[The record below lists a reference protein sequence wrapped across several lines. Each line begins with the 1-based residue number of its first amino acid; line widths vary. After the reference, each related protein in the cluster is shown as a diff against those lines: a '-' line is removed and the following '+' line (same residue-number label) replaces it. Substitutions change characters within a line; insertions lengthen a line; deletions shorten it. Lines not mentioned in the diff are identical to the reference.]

1 MTQRNTSASS
11 PKKQQIVT
19 QTSIDLQDS
28 ITSELNYY
36 EDGTNINEPATMS
49 EFKDNEEDIPTIHNE
64 QQARSM
70 DLAEIN
76 LDDAELFGDRDD
88 KISLP
93 VDEPNSLDL
102 LKEDKIAQELIQ
114 DAEELLKEAERMAA
128 AAVANDYY
136 STDPVADYL
145 RQIGRT
151 KLLTQA
157 EERELAEKKD
167 NGDREA
173 KQRLIEANLRLV
185 VSVARR
191 YSQSSGGITLLDL
204 IQEGNLGL
212 IRAVDKYDH
221 NTGFKLSTYATWW
234 IRQAISRAIA
244 DKSRLIRL
252 PVHINETLGRVR
264 RASRDL
270 ASNLGREPTMHELA
284 DELKLPI
291 DKVTQLMT
299 MGNAP
304 VSLDQPMGEEGDSSL
319 GDLVEDSQGVD
330 PDQQAA
336 EISMRAAVQ
345 KALTQLPER
354 ERKIIELR
362 FGLDEG
368 GGGQPRTLEE
378 VGQQLGVTRERIRQI
393 EAKVLR
399 KLRHPRVGKQLR
411 DFLQ

>member
-1 MTQRNTSASS
+1 MAKRIEPLKNTRPGRNEDPDLIEDDLDEEMLEPIGQADSS
-11 PKKQQIVT
+11 
-19 QTSIDLQDS
+19 
-28 ITSELNYY
+28 LNG
-36 EDGTNINEPATMS
+36 D
-49 EFKDNEEDIPTIHNE
+49 EEDEAAAE
-64 QQARSM
+64 QERSALAVEEPDAAALREAAR
-70 DLAEIN
+70 E
-76 LDDAELFGDRDD
+76 
-88 KISLP
+88 
-93 VDEPNSLDL
+93 
-102 LKEDKIAQELIQ
+102 
-114 DAEELLKEAERMAA
+114 AEELEREAERLAA
-128 AAVANDYY
+128 AAVASSDYY

-151 KLLTQA
+151 RLLTQK
-157 EERELAEKKD
+157 EERELAERKD
-167 NGDREA
+167 SGDEEA

-221 NTGFKLSTYATWW
+221 KTGYKLSTYATWW

-264 RASRDL
+264 RTSREL
-270 ASNLGREPTMHELA
+270 ASLHGREPTVQELA
-284 DELKLPI
+284 EALSMPV

-319 GDLVEDSQGVD
+319 GDLVEDVQGVD

-345 KALTQLPER
+345 KALTALPER
-354 ERKIIELR
+354 ERRIIELR

>member
-1 MTQRNTSASS
+1 MA
-11 PKKQQIVT
+11 PKKISGKEKEVSAIQYNGKHDNNIDDSDFEDDELT
-19 QTSIDLQDS
+19 QPVNNPTPDDEALDENSPTETEGIEPTRVAL
-28 ITSELNYY
+28 SETDK
-36 EDGTNINEPATMS
+36 EA
-49 EFKDNEEDIPTIHNE
+49 EE
-64 QQARSM
+64 
-70 DLAEIN
+70 L
-76 LDDAELFGDRDD
+76 
-88 KISLP
+88 
-93 VDEPNSLDL
+93 V
-102 LKEDKIAQELIQ
+102 Q
-114 DAEELLKEAERMAA
+114 DAERLVRDAERLAQAA
-128 AAVANDYY
+128 AISADYY

-151 KLLTQA
+151 KLLTQ
-157 EERELAEKKD
+157 EEEKRLAQLKD
-167 NGDREA
+167 EGDEEA
-173 KQRLIEANLRLV
+173 KQKLIEANLRLV

-212 IRAVDKYDH
+212 IRAVDKYNH

-270 ASNLGREPTMHELA
+270 ASHLGREPTMQELA
-284 DELKLPI
+284 DHLNMPL

-319 GDLVEDSQGVD
+319 GDLVEDVQGVD

>member
-1 MTQRNTSASS
+1 MAPKKNFGKDKELSSMQRNG
-11 PKKQQIVT
+11 KH
-19 QTSIDLQDS
+19 D
-28 ITSELNYY
+28 E
-36 EDGTNINEPATMS
+36 
-49 EFKDNEEDIPTIHNE
+49 NEE
-64 QQARSM
+64 
-70 DLAEIN
+70 
-76 LDDAELFGDRDD
+76 
-88 KISLP
+88 
-93 VDEPNSLDL
+93 LDL
-102 LKEDKIAQELIQ
+102 EEDFLGQADQEVENPAPEEEALEEAAAAEPEGIEPSRVALSETDKE
-114 DAEELLKEAERMAA
+114 AEELVRDAERLAQAA
-128 AAVANDYY
+128 AISADYY

-151 KLLTQA
+151 KLLTQ
-157 EERELAEKKD
+157 EEEKRLAQLKD
-167 NGDREA
+167 EGDEDS
-173 KQRLIEANLRLV
+173 KQKLIEANLRLV

-212 IRAVDKYDH
+212 IRAVDKYNH

-270 ASNLGREPTMHELA
+270 ASQFGREPTMQELA
-284 DELKLPI
+284 DHLNMPL

-319 GDLVEDSQGVD
+319 GDLVEDVQGVD

>member
-1 MTQRNTSASS
+1 MAPKKISGKEKEVSAIQRNG
-11 PKKQQIVT
+11 KHDNN
-19 QTSIDLQDS
+19 IDEFDS
-28 ITSELNYY
+28 DY
-36 EDGTNINEPATMS
+36 
-49 EFKDNEEDIPTIHNE
+49 EEDEMSQSLNNPAPDDEVLEEASPTETEGIE
-64 QQARSM
+64 PTRVALSET
-70 DLAEIN
+70 DKEAE
-76 LDDAELFGDRDD
+76 EL
-88 KISLP
+88 
-93 VDEPNSLDL
+93 V
-102 LKEDKIAQELIQ
+102 Q
-114 DAEELLKEAERMAA
+114 DAERLVRDAERLAQAA
-128 AAVANDYY
+128 AISADYY

-151 KLLTQA
+151 KLLTQ
-157 EERELAEKKD
+157 EEEKRLAQLKD
-167 NGDREA
+167 EGDEEA
-173 KQRLIEANLRLV
+173 KQKLIEANLRLV

-212 IRAVDKYDH
+212 IRAVDKYNH

-270 ASNLGREPTMHELA
+270 ASHLGREPTMQELA
-284 DELKLPI
+284 DHLNMPL

-319 GDLVEDSQGVD
+319 GDLVEDVQGVD

>member
-1 MTQRNTSASS
+1 MFSSKAKKEIKGS
-11 PKKQQIVT
+11 PKANGEQPDAPLDFDDTEMDIESENGVEEL
-19 QTSIDLQDS
+19 QTDS
-28 ITSELNYY
+28 DTVVAMVESPELTEAPEVVPDQPSLDELN
-36 EDGTNINEPATMS
+36 
-49 EFKDNEEDIPTIHNE
+49 
-64 QQARSM
+64 
-70 DLAEIN
+70 
-76 LDDAELFGDRDD
+76 D
-88 KISLP
+88 K
-93 VDEPNSLDL
+93 ET
-102 LKEDKIAQELIQ
+102 EELIR
-114 DAEELLKEAERMAA
+114 DAERMAA
-128 AAVANDYY
+128 AATSDYY

-151 KLLTQA
+151 KLLTQV
-157 EERELAEKKD
+157 EERALAVRKD
-167 NGDREA
+167 EGDGEA

-264 RASRDL
+264 RVSREL
-270 ASNLGREPTMHELA
+270 ASQYGREPTIQEITDRLNEMERKPDKPA
-284 DELKLPI
+284 ETVETRPFANFANPNMAGSKWTVE
-291 DKVTQLMT
+291 KVTQLMT
-299 MGNAP
+299 MGNTP

-336 EISMRAAVQ
+336 EISMRTAVQ
-345 KALTQLPER
+345 KALATLPER

-362 FGLDEG
+362 FGLDEN

-378 VGQQLGVTRERIRQI
+378 VGKQLNVTRERIRQI

>member
-1 MTQRNTSASS
+1 MTQKTSTNLN
-11 PKKQQIVT
+11 KKTRSTPANRKAVPE
-19 QTSIDLQDS
+19 
-28 ITSELNYY
+28 ITTTVA
-36 EDGTNINEPATMS
+36 EDEGIAGL
-49 EFKDNEEDIPTIHNE
+49 DG
-64 QQARSM
+64 M
-70 DLAEIN
+70 DLEIEEGV
-76 LDDAELFGDRDD
+76 DAVEEARIAELEIEEE
-88 KISLP
+88 K
-93 VDEPNSLDL
+93 EPEENPDAPIAGPDMADLREEAKLAEDL
-102 LKEDKIAQELIQ
+102 LRDAKEL
-114 DAEELLKEAERMAA
+114 ERFAA
-128 AAVANDYY
+128 ASDYY

-151 KLLTQA
+151 PLLKQ
-157 EERELAEKKD
+157 EEEKELAKRKD
-167 NGDREA
+167 AGDELA

-264 RASRDL
+264 RVSRELASRF
-270 ASNLGREPTMHELA
+270 GREPTMQELA
-284 DELKLPI
+284 DELNLPI

-345 KALTQLPER
+345 EALTQLPER

-368 GGGQPRTLEE
+368 GAGQPRTLEE

-399 KLRHPRVGKQLR
+399 KLRHPRVGKRLR

>member
-1 MTQRNTSASS
+1 MAKRIE
-11 PKKQQIVT
+11 PLKKMRPGRTEEPDFIED
-19 QTSIDLQDS
+19 DLD
-28 ITSELNYY
+28 EEML
-36 EDGTNINEPATMS
+36 EPAAQAEPS
-49 EFKDNEEDIPTIHNE
+49 LNEEEEDEANAE
-64 QQARSM
+64 QERAALAVEEPDAAALREAAR
-70 DLAEIN
+70 E
-76 LDDAELFGDRDD
+76 
-88 KISLP
+88 
-93 VDEPNSLDL
+93 
-102 LKEDKIAQELIQ
+102 
-114 DAEELLKEAERMAA
+114 AEELEREAERLAA
-128 AAVANDYY
+128 AAVASSDYY

-151 KLLTQA
+151 RLLTQK
-157 EERELAEKKD
+157 EERELAERKD
-167 NGDREA
+167 SGDEEA

-221 NTGFKLSTYATWW
+221 KTGYKLSTYATWW

-264 RASRDL
+264 RTSREL
-270 ASNLGREPTMHELA
+270 ASMHGREPTVQELA
-284 DELKLPI
+284 DALSMPV

-319 GDLVEDSQGVD
+319 GDLVEDVQGVD

-345 KALTQLPER
+345 KALTALPER
-354 ERKIIELR
+354 ERRIIELR

>member
-1 MTQRNTSASS
+1 MAKRTET
-11 PKKQQIVT
+11 PKKMRPGRDEEPEQL
-19 QTSIDLQDS
+19 D
-28 ITSELNYY
+28 
-36 EDGTNINEPATMS
+36 EDT
-49 EFKDNEEDIPTIHNE
+49 
-64 QQARSM
+64 
-70 DLAEIN
+70 
-76 LDDAELFGDRDD
+76 DDALLDPIVNETSPRDVEEEEEAAAEAVAA
-88 KISLP
+88 L
-93 VDEPNSLDL
+93 VVEEP
-102 LKEDKIAQELIQ
+102 
-114 DAEELLKEAERMAA
+114 DAAALREAAREEEELVREAERLAVAA
-128 AAVANDYY
+128 AATSDYY

-151 KLLTQA
+151 RLLTQQ
-157 EERELAEKKD
+157 EERELAERKD
-167 NGDREA
+167 AGDEEA

-212 IRAVDKYDH
+212 IRAVDKYDYK
-221 NTGFKLSTYATWW
+221 TGYKLSTYATWW

-264 RASRDL
+264 RTAREL
-270 ASNLGREPTMHELA
+270 ASMHGREPTVQELA
-284 DELKLPI
+284 EALNMPV

-319 GDLVEDSQGVD
+319 GDLVEDVQGVD

-345 KALTQLPER
+345 KALTALPER

>member
-1 MTQRNTSASS
+1 MAPKKNFGKDKEISSVQRNG
-11 PKKQQIVT
+11 KQ
-19 QTSIDLQDS
+19 D
-28 ITSELNYY
+28 E
-36 EDGTNINEPATMS
+36 
-49 EFKDNEEDIPTIHNE
+49 NEEL
-64 QQARSM
+64 
-70 DLAEIN
+70 DLEEDF
-76 LDDAELFGDRDD
+76 L
-88 KISLP
+88 
-93 VDEPNSLDL
+93 DEPDQEVETPPSEEEDALEEAAAAEPEGIEPTRVALSETD
-102 LKEDKIAQELIQ
+102 KETEELVQ
-114 DAEELLKEAERMAA
+114 DAERLVERLAQAA
-128 AAVANDYY
+128 AISADYY

-151 KLLTQA
+151 KLLTQ
-157 EERELAEKKD
+157 EEEKRLAQLKD
-167 NGDREA
+167 EGDEDS
-173 KQRLIEANLRLV
+173 KQKLIEANLRLV

-212 IRAVDKYDH
+212 IRAVDKYNH

-270 ASNLGREPTMHELA
+270 ASQFGREPTMQELA
-284 DELKLPI
+284 DHLNMPL

-319 GDLVEDSQGVD
+319 GDLVEDVQGVD

>member
-1 MTQRNTSASS
+1 MTKFNKTARPGRKSEPAFNSAESPDNTSDIAE
-11 PKKQQIVT
+11 
-19 QTSIDLQDS
+19 DADS
-28 ITSELNYY
+28 IEDLDEL
-36 EDGTNINEPATMS
+36 
-49 EFKDNEEDIPTIHNE
+49 EEREMEAAEEAEADVTGDTTI
-64 QQARSM
+64 
-70 DLAEIN
+70 I
-76 LDDAELFGDRDD
+76 
-88 KISLP
+88 LP
-93 VDEPNSLDL
+93 SDEPDAAALRETDR
-102 LKEDKIAQELIQ
+102 E
-114 DAEELLKEAERMAA
+114 AEELVREAERLAA
-128 AAVANDYY
+128 AAAASSDYY

-151 KLLTQA
+151 RLLTQK
-157 EERELAEKKD
+157 EEKELAERKD
-167 NGDREA
+167 AGEEDA

-221 NTGFKLSTYATWW
+221 KTGYKLSTYATWW

-264 RASRDL
+264 RTSREF
-270 ASNLGREPTMHELA
+270 ASNNGREPTVQELA
-284 DELKLPI
+284 EALQMPQ
-291 DKVTQLMT
+291 DKVTQLLT

-319 GDLVEDSQGVD
+319 GDLVEDAQGVD

-345 KALTQLPER
+345 KALTALPER
-354 ERKIIELR
+354 ERRIIELR

>member
-1 MTQRNTSASS
+1 MA
-11 PKKQQIVT
+11 PKK
-19 QTSIDLQDS
+19 
-28 ITSELNYY
+28 NF
-36 EDGTNINEPATMS
+36 G
-49 EFKDNEEDIPTIHNE
+49 KDKEISSMQHNGKHDENEEL
-64 QQARSM
+64 
-70 DLAEIN
+70 DLAADF
-76 LDDAELFGDRDD
+76 LDEADQQVEDPAPEEEALEEAATAEPEGIEPSRVALSETD
-88 KISLP
+88 K
-93 VDEPNSLDL
+93 E
-102 LKEDKIAQELIQ
+102 
-114 DAEELLKEAERMAA
+114 AEELVRDAERLAQAA
-128 AAVANDYY
+128 AISADYY

-151 KLLTQA
+151 KLLTQ
-157 EERELAEKKD
+157 EEEKRLAQLKD
-167 NGDREA
+167 EGDDES
-173 KQRLIEANLRLV
+173 KQKLIEANLRLV

-212 IRAVDKYDH
+212 IRAVDKYNH

-270 ASNLGREPTMHELA
+270 ASQFGREPTMQELA
-284 DELKLPI
+284 DYLNMPL

-319 GDLVEDSQGVD
+319 GDLVEDVQGVD

>member
-1 MTQRNTSASS
+1 MIQKNRAENN
-11 PKKQQIVT
+11 KKNRSVRKEEIAPLD
-19 QTSIDLQDS
+19 IDLD
-28 ITSELNYY
+28 
-36 EDGTNINEPATMS
+36 
-49 EFKDNEEDIPTIHNE
+49 EEDLILDPIEPINILGE
-64 QQARSM
+64 EEAADAAEEARSALPTEEP
-70 DLAEIN
+70 DAAALREAER
-76 LDDAELFGDRDD
+76 E
-88 KISLP
+88 
-93 VDEPNSLDL
+93 
-102 LKEDKIAQELIQ
+102 AQEL
-114 DAEELLKEAERMAA
+114 EREAERLAA
-128 AAVANDYY
+128 AAAASADYY

-151 KLLTQA
+151 RLLTQK
-157 EERELAEKKD
+157 EEKDLAERKD
-167 NGDREA
+167 AGEEEA

-221 NTGFKLSTYATWW
+221 KTGYKLSTYATWW

-264 RASRDL
+264 RTSRELASRM
-270 ASNLGREPTMHELA
+270 GREPTVQELA
-284 DELKLPI
+284 DELAMPV

-345 KALTQLPER
+345 KALTALPER
-354 ERKIIELR
+354 ERRIIELR

>member
-1 MTQRNTSASS
+1 MFSSKAKKEIKGS
-11 PKKQQIVT
+11 PKANGEQPDAPLDFDDTEMDIESENGVEEL
-19 QTSIDLQDS
+19 QTDS
-28 ITSELNYY
+28 DTVVAMVESPELTEAPEVVPDQPSLDELN
-36 EDGTNINEPATMS
+36 
-49 EFKDNEEDIPTIHNE
+49 
-64 QQARSM
+64 
-70 DLAEIN
+70 
-76 LDDAELFGDRDD
+76 D
-88 KISLP
+88 K
-93 VDEPNSLDL
+93 ET
-102 LKEDKIAQELIQ
+102 EELIR
-114 DAEELLKEAERMAA
+114 DAERMAA
-128 AAVANDYY
+128 AATSDYY

-151 KLLTQA
+151 KLLTQV
-157 EERELAEKKD
+157 EERALAVRKD
-167 NGDREA
+167 EGDGEA

-264 RASRDL
+264 RVSREL
-270 ASNLGREPTMHELA
+270 ASQYGREPTIQEITDRLNEMERKPDKPA
-284 DELKLPI
+284 ETVETRPFANFANANMQGSKWTVE
-291 DKVTQLMT
+291 KVTQLMT
-299 MGNAP
+299 MGNTP

-336 EISMRAAVQ
+336 EISMRTAVQ
-345 KALTQLPER
+345 KALATLPER

-362 FGLDEG
+362 FGLDEN

-378 VGQQLGVTRERIRQI
+378 VGKQLNVTRERIRQI

>member
-1 MTQRNTSASS
+1 MAYSNSNTNNKKGSSAPILRKVSNGTIES
-11 PKKQQIVT
+11 NGLAEDELELELDDEADNLDPVGAIVVPAD
-19 QTSIDLQDS
+19 DLEV
-28 ITSELNYY
+28 TVEELPPDLPPT
-36 EDGTNINEPATMS
+36 EEPDALALREAEKLENEVAKT
-49 EFKDNEEDIPTIHNE
+49 NEE
-64 QQARSM
+64 
-70 DLAEIN
+70 L
-76 LDDAELFGDRDD
+76 
-88 KISLP
+88 
-93 VDEPNSLDL
+93 
-102 LKEDKIAQELIQ
+102 
-114 DAEELLKEAERMAA
+114 ERLAA
-128 AAVANDYY
+128 AASADYY

-157 EERELAEKKD
+157 EERELATRKD
-167 NGDREA
+167 SGDNEA
-173 KQRLIEANLRLV
+173 KRRLIEANLRLV

-191 YSQSSGGITLLDL
+191 YSQSSNGITLLDL

-221 NTGFKLSTYATWW
+221 KTGFKLSTYATWW

-264 RASRDL
+264 RTSREL
-270 ASNLGREPTMHELA
+270 ASEHGREPTMQELA
-284 DELKLPI
+284 DKLQMPI

-345 KALTQLPER
+345 KALTALPER

>member
-1 MTQRNTSASS
+1 MNGKSS
-11 PKKQQIVT
+11 IKSSKNGTGGIQNSPEEAIEIELAAPETANDEEETPEIPEIV
-19 QTSIDLQDS
+19 Q
-28 ITSELNYY
+28 
-36 EDGTNINEPATMS
+36 
-49 EFKDNEEDIPTIHNE
+49 E
-64 QQARSM
+64 Q
-70 DLAEIN
+70 
-76 LDDAELFGDRDD
+76 
-88 KISLP
+88 P
-93 VDEPNSLDL
+93 PP
-102 LKEDKIAQELIQ
+102 
-114 DAEELLKEAERMAA
+114 EELSDKEAEEYIREAERLA
-128 AAVANDYY
+128 QAAVASSDYY

-151 KLLTQA
+151 KLLTQ
-157 EERELAEKKD
+157 EQERDLAKRKD
-167 NGDREA
+167 AGDQEA

-221 NTGFKLSTYATWW
+221 NTGYKLSTYATWW

-264 RASRDL
+264 RVSREL
-270 ASNLGREPTMHELA
+270 ASTLGREPTMQELA
-284 DELKLPI
+284 QKLELPVE
-291 DKVTQLMT
+291 KVTQLMT

-336 EISMRAAVQ
+336 EISMRTAVQ
-345 KALTQLPER
+345 KALATLPER
-354 ERKIIELR
+354 ERRIIELR
-362 FGLDEG
+362 FGLDEN

-378 VGQQLGVTRERIRQI
+378 VGKQLNVTRERIRQI

>member
-1 MTQRNTSASS
+1 MAPKKISGKEKEVSAIQRNG
-11 PKKQQIVT
+11 KHDN
-19 QTSIDLQDS
+19 ID
-28 ITSELNYY
+28 ELDLDLEDY
-36 EDGTNINEPATMS
+36 EEPGQPL
-49 EFKDNEEDIPTIHNE
+49 NIPTPDDE
-64 QQARSM
+64 VLEEASP
-70 DLAEIN
+70 AETEGIEPTRVA
-76 LDDAELFGDRDD
+76 LSETDKEAE
-88 KISLP
+88 
-93 VDEPNSLDL
+93 
-102 LKEDKIAQELIQ
+102 ELVQ
-114 DAEELLKEAERMAA
+114 DAERLVRDAERLAQAA
-128 AAVANDYY
+128 AISADYY

-151 KLLTQA
+151 KLLTQ
-157 EERELAEKKD
+157 EEEKRLAQLKD
-167 NGDREA
+167 EGDEEA
-173 KQRLIEANLRLV
+173 KQKLIEANLRLV

-212 IRAVDKYDH
+212 IRAVDKYNH

-270 ASNLGREPTMHELA
+270 ASHLGREPTMQELA
-284 DELKLPI
+284 DHLNMPL

-319 GDLVEDSQGVD
+319 GDLVEDVQGVD

>member
-1 MTQRNTSASS
+1 MAPKKNFGKDKEISSMQRNG
-11 PKKQQIVT
+11 KH
-19 QTSIDLQDS
+19 D
-28 ITSELNYY
+28 E
-36 EDGTNINEPATMS
+36 
-49 EFKDNEEDIPTIHNE
+49 NEE
-64 QQARSM
+64 
-70 DLAEIN
+70 
-76 LDDAELFGDRDD
+76 
-88 KISLP
+88 
-93 VDEPNSLDL
+93 LDL
-102 LKEDKIAQELIQ
+102 EADFLDEADQEVENPAPEEEALEEEALEEAATAEPEGIEPSRVALSETDKE
-114 DAEELLKEAERMAA
+114 AEELVRDAERLAQAA
-128 AAVANDYY
+128 AISADYY

-151 KLLTQA
+151 KLLTQ
-157 EERELAEKKD
+157 EEEKRLAQLKD
-167 NGDREA
+167 EGDEES
-173 KQRLIEANLRLV
+173 KQKLIEANLRLV

-212 IRAVDKYDH
+212 IRAVDKYNH

-270 ASNLGREPTMHELA
+270 ASQFGREPTMQELA
-284 DELKLPI
+284 DYLNMPL

-319 GDLVEDSQGVD
+319 GDLVEDVQGVD

>member
-1 MTQRNTSASS
+1 MAKR
-11 PKKQQIVT
+11 I
-19 QTSIDLQDS
+19 
-28 ITSELNYY
+28 
-36 EDGTNINEPATMS
+36 EPLKNMRPGR
-49 EFKDNEEDIPTIHNE
+49 NEEPDLIEDEEDEEMLEPIGQADSSLNGDEEDEAAAE
-64 QQARSM
+64 QERSALAVEEPDAAALREAAR
-70 DLAEIN
+70 E
-76 LDDAELFGDRDD
+76 
-88 KISLP
+88 
-93 VDEPNSLDL
+93 
-102 LKEDKIAQELIQ
+102 
-114 DAEELLKEAERMAA
+114 AEELEREAERLAA
-128 AAVANDYY
+128 AAVASSDYY

-151 KLLTQA
+151 RLLTQK
-157 EERELAEKKD
+157 EERELAERKD
-167 NGDREA
+167 SGDEEA
-173 KQRLIEANLRLV
+173 KQRLIEANLRLG

-221 NTGFKLSTYATWW
+221 KTGYKLSTYATWW

-264 RASRDL
+264 RTSREL
-270 ASNLGREPTMHELA
+270 ASMHGREPTVQELA
-284 DELKLPI
+284 DALSMPV

-319 GDLVEDSQGVD
+319 GDLVEDVQGVD

-345 KALTQLPER
+345 KALTALPER
-354 ERKIIELR
+354 ERRIIELR

>member
-1 MTQRNTSASS
+1 MAPKKVYGKEKEVPAIQRNG
-11 PKKQQIVT
+11 KHEN
-19 QTSIDLQDS
+19 ID
-28 ITSELNYY
+28 E
-36 EDGTNINEPATMS
+36 
-49 EFKDNEEDIPTIHNE
+49 
-64 QQARSM
+64 
-70 DLAEIN
+70 
-76 LDDAELFGDRDD
+76 
-88 KISLP
+88 
-93 VDEPNSLDL
+93 LDL
-102 LKEDKIAQELIQ
+102 DEEIDESDQVPEVTVPVQDDEVLEEAAATETEGMEPTRVALSETDKE
-114 DAEELLKEAERMAA
+114 AEELVLDAERLVRDAERLAQAA
-128 AAVANDYY
+128 AISADYY

-151 KLLTQA
+151 KLLTQ
-157 EERELAEKKD
+157 EEEKRLAQLKD
-167 NGDREA
+167 EGDEEA
-173 KQRLIEANLRLV
+173 KQKLIEANLRLV

-212 IRAVDKYDH
+212 IRAVDKYNH

-270 ASNLGREPTMHELA
+270 ASQLGREPTMQELA
-284 DELKLPI
+284 DHLNMQL

-319 GDLVEDSQGVD
+319 GDLVEDVQGVD

>member
-1 MTQRNTSASS
+1 MAPKKISGKEKEVSAIQRNG
-11 PKKQQIVT
+11 KHDN
-19 QTSIDLQDS
+19 ID
-28 ITSELNYY
+28 ELDLDLEDY
-36 EDGTNINEPATMS
+36 EEPGQPL
-49 EFKDNEEDIPTIHNE
+49 NIPTPDDE
-64 QQARSM
+64 VLEEASP
-70 DLAEIN
+70 AETEGIEPTRVA
-76 LDDAELFGDRDD
+76 LSETDKEAE
-88 KISLP
+88 
-93 VDEPNSLDL
+93 
-102 LKEDKIAQELIQ
+102 ELVQ
-114 DAEELLKEAERMAA
+114 DAERLVRDAERLAQAA
-128 AAVANDYY
+128 AISADYY

-151 KLLTQA
+151 KLLTQ
-157 EERELAEKKD
+157 EEEKRLAQLKD
-167 NGDREA
+167 EGDEEA
-173 KQRLIEANLRLV
+173 KQKLIEANLRLV

-212 IRAVDKYDH
+212 IRAVDKYNH

-270 ASNLGREPTMHELA
+270 ASHLGREPTMQELA
-284 DELKLPI
+284 DHLNMPL

-319 GDLVEDSQGVD
+319 GDLVEDVQGVD

-368 GGGQPRTLEE
+368 GGGQPRTLAE
-378 VGQQLGVTRERIRQI
+378 VGQQLGVT
-393 EAKVLR
+393 
-399 KLRHPRVGKQLR
+399 P
-411 DFLQ
+411 D

>member
-1 MTQRNTSASS
+1 MVTKKSFNSNKPEKDETESPVASEEEADNLFLVEDFEDA
-11 PKKQQIVT
+11 KVEAEVVELEIG
-19 QTSIDLQDS
+19 IEDDS
-28 ITSELNYY
+28 IADDVAVGS
-36 EDGTNINEPATMS
+36 GPEPS
-49 EFKDNEEDIPTIHNE
+49 KD
-64 QQARSM
+64 
-70 DLAEIN
+70 DLREAERI
-76 LDDAELFGDRDD
+76 E
-88 KISLP
+88 
-93 VDEPNSLDL
+93 
-102 LKEDKIAQELIQ
+102 KEIA
-114 DAEELLKEAERMAA
+114 KEAEETERLLAA
-128 AAVANDYY
+128 AAADYY

-151 KLLTQA
+151 PLLKQDQ
-157 EERELAEKKD
+157 EKNLARLKD
-167 NGDREA
+167 EGSDSDKQEA
-173 KQRLIEANLRLV
+173 KQKLIEANLRLV

-212 IRAVDKYDH
+212 IRAVDKYDYK
-221 NTGFKLSTYATWW
+221 TGFKLSTYATWW

-264 RASRDL
+264 RRSREL
-270 ASNLGREPTMHELA
+270 ASLHGREPTVQELA
-284 DELKLPI
+284 DDLKMPME
-291 DKVTQLMT
+291 KVTQLMT

-319 GDLVEDSQGVD
+319 GDLVEDDHGVD

-336 EISMRAAVQ
+336 EISMQTAVQ
-345 KALTQLPER
+345 NALKQLPER

-362 FGLDEG
+362 FGLDKE

>member
-1 MTQRNTSASS
+1 MTQKPSTNLNKKTRPTPAGRNPVHVVPAPEEIFEGVEEADEEGNIIQSTEVLIVEDEETELEES
-11 PKKQQIVT
+11 PDAPTVGPDEAALREAAKLESDVLRDAK
-19 QTSIDLQDS
+19 
-28 ITSELNYY
+28 EL
-36 EDGTNINEPATMS
+36 
-49 EFKDNEEDIPTIHNE
+49 
-64 QQARSM
+64 
-70 DLAEIN
+70 
-76 LDDAELFGDRDD
+76 
-88 KISLP
+88 
-93 VDEPNSLDL
+93 
-102 LKEDKIAQELIQ
+102 
-114 DAEELLKEAERMAA
+114 ERFAA
-128 AAVANDYY
+128 AADYY

-151 KLLTQA
+151 PLLKQ
-157 EERELAEKKD
+157 EEEQELAKRKD
-167 NGDREA
+167 AGDDLA

-212 IRAVDKYDH
+212 IRAVDKYDYK
-221 NTGFKLSTYATWW
+221 TGFKLSTYATWW

-264 RASRDL
+264 RTSREL
-270 ASNLGREPTMHELA
+270 ASEHGREPTMQELA
-284 DELKLPI
+284 DKLELPI

-345 KALTQLPER
+345 EALTQLPER

-368 GGGQPRTLEE
+368 GAGQPRTLEE

-399 KLRHPRVGKQLR
+399 KLRHPRVGKRLR

>member
-1 MTQRNTSASS
+1 MA
-11 PKKQQIVT
+11 PKKNSGKDKEVSSVPRIGNRDENEVL
-19 QTSIDLQDS
+19 DL
-28 ITSELNYY
+28 
-36 EDGTNINEPATMS
+36 EDGFLDKPGSAVENPAPEEEAMEETGAAETESIEPTRVALS
-49 EFKDNEEDIPTIHNE
+49 ETDKETEE
-64 QQARSM
+64 
-70 DLAEIN
+70 LV
-76 LDDAELFGDRDD
+76 LDAERLVR
-88 KISLP
+88 
-93 VDEPNSLDL
+93 
-102 LKEDKIAQELIQ
+102 
-114 DAEELLKEAERMAA
+114 DAERLAQAA
-128 AAVANDYY
+128 AISADYY

-151 KLLTQA
+151 KLLTQ
-157 EERELAEKKD
+157 EEEKRLAQLKD
-167 NGDREA
+167 EGDEES
-173 KQRLIEANLRLV
+173 KQKLIEANLRLV

-212 IRAVDKYDH
+212 IRAVDKYNH

-270 ASNLGREPTMHELA
+270 ASQFGREPTMQELA
-284 DELKLPI
+284 DHLNMPL

-319 GDLVEDSQGVD
+319 GDLVEDVQGVD

>member
-1 MTQRNTSASS
+1 MTQKSSANFNKRNRPAAPASRKTTLAAK
-11 PKKQQIVT
+11 PVHD
-19 QTSIDLQDS
+19 DLDDEVENEDD
-28 ITSELNYY
+28 TLEEPTVEL
-36 EDGTNINEPATMS
+36 T
-49 EFKDNEEDIPTIHNE
+49 
-64 QQARSM
+64 R
-70 DLAEIN
+70 EIE
-76 LDDAELFGDRDD
+76 DDAEPEE
-88 KISLP
+88 ISDP
-93 VDEPNSLDL
+93 VVAGPDEAALREAAKLESDILREA
-102 LKEDKIAQELIQ
+102 KEL
-114 DAEELLKEAERMAA
+114 ERFAA
-128 AAVANDYY
+128 ASDYY

-151 KLLTQA
+151 PLLNQ
-157 EERELAEKKD
+157 EEEKELARRKD
-167 NGDREA
+167 AGDELA

-212 IRAVDKYDH
+212 IRAVDKYDY
-221 NTGFKLSTYATWW
+221 TKGYKLSTYATWW

-264 RASRDL
+264 RTSREL
-270 ASNLGREPTMHELA
+270 ASEYGREPTMQELA
-284 DELKLPI
+284 DRMELSI
-291 DKVTQLMT
+291 EKVTQLMT

-345 KALTQLPER
+345 EALTQLPER

-368 GGGQPRTLEE
+368 GAGQPRTLEE

-399 KLRHPRVGKQLR
+399 KLRHPRVGKRLR

>member
-1 MTQRNTSASS
+1 MAPKKNFGKDKEISSMQRNG
-11 PKKQQIVT
+11 KH
-19 QTSIDLQDS
+19 D
-28 ITSELNYY
+28 E
-36 EDGTNINEPATMS
+36 
-49 EFKDNEEDIPTIHNE
+49 NEE
-64 QQARSM
+64 
-70 DLAEIN
+70 
-76 LDDAELFGDRDD
+76 
-88 KISLP
+88 
-93 VDEPNSLDL
+93 LDL
-102 LKEDKIAQELIQ
+102 EADFLDEADQEVENPAPEQEALEEEALEEAAAAEPEGIEPSRVALSETDKE
-114 DAEELLKEAERMAA
+114 AEELVRDAERLAQAA
-128 AAVANDYY
+128 AISADYY

-151 KLLTQA
+151 KLLTQ
-157 EERELAEKKD
+157 EEEKRLAQLKD
-167 NGDREA
+167 EGDEES
-173 KQRLIEANLRLV
+173 KQKLIEANLRLV

-212 IRAVDKYDH
+212 IRAVDKYNH

-270 ASNLGREPTMHELA
+270 ASQFGREPTMQELA
-284 DELKLPI
+284 DHLNMPL

-319 GDLVEDSQGVD
+319 GDLVEDVQGVD

>member
-1 MTQRNTSASS
+1 MFSS
-11 PKKQQIVT
+11 KAKKENKGSVKANGEQSDT
-19 QTSIDLQDS
+19 PLDFDETEIDIETENGVEELETDS
-28 ITSELNYY
+28 DTVVAMVESPELVEVPEVVPDQPSLDELN
-36 EDGTNINEPATMS
+36 
-49 EFKDNEEDIPTIHNE
+49 
-64 QQARSM
+64 
-70 DLAEIN
+70 
-76 LDDAELFGDRDD
+76 D
-88 KISLP
+88 K
-93 VDEPNSLDL
+93 ET
-102 LKEDKIAQELIQ
+102 EELIR
-114 DAEELLKEAERMAA
+114 DAERMAA
-128 AAVANDYY
+128 AATSDYY

-151 KLLTQA
+151 KLLTQV
-157 EERELAEKKD
+157 EERALAVRKD
-167 NGDREA
+167 EGDQEA

-264 RASRDL
+264 RVSREL
-270 ASNLGREPTMHELA
+270 ASQYGREPTIQEVTDRLNEMERKAEKPGEPVDERPVNNYLNQNLA
-284 DELKLPI
+284 GNKWTVE
-291 DKVTQLMT
+291 KVTQLMT
-299 MGNAP
+299 MGNTP

-336 EISMRAAVQ
+336 EISMRTAVQ
-345 KALTQLPER
+345 KALATLPER

-362 FGLDEG
+362 FGLDEN

-378 VGQQLGVTRERIRQI
+378 VGKQLNVTRERIRQI

>member
-1 MTQRNTSASS
+1 MAPKKNSAKDKEVSVMQRNGKHDES
-11 PKKQQIVT
+11 
-19 QTSIDLQDS
+19 D
-28 ITSELNYY
+28 EL
-36 EDGTNINEPATMS
+36 ELEEEFSNEPDHAAENSAAAAAEDEEEAALEEAAVAETEGIEPTRVALS
-49 EFKDNEEDIPTIHNE
+49 ETDKETEE
-64 QQARSM
+64 
-70 DLAEIN
+70 L
-76 LDDAELFGDRDD
+76 
-88 KISLP
+88 
-93 VDEPNSLDL
+93 V
-102 LKEDKIAQELIQ
+102 Q
-114 DAEELLKEAERMAA
+114 DAERLVRDAERLAQAA
-128 AAVANDYY
+128 AISADYY

-151 KLLTQA
+151 KLLTQ
-157 EERELAEKKD
+157 EEEKRLAQLKD
-167 NGDREA
+167 EGDEDS
-173 KQRLIEANLRLV
+173 KQKLIEANLRLV

-212 IRAVDKYDH
+212 IRAVDKYNH

-270 ASNLGREPTMHELA
+270 ASQFGREPTMQELA
-284 DELKLPI
+284 DHLLMPLE
-291 DKVTQLMT
+291 KVTQLMT

-319 GDLVEDSQGVD
+319 GDLVEDVQGVD

>member
-1 MTQRNTSASS
+1 MAKRIEPLKKTRPGRDEEPDFIEDDLDEEMLEPVGQTDS
-11 PKKQQIVT
+11 P
-19 QTSIDLQDS
+19 L
-28 ITSELNYY
+28 
-36 EDGTNINEPATMS
+36 
-49 EFKDNEEDIPTIHNE
+49 NEEEEEEAAAE
-64 QQARSM
+64 QERAALAVEEPDAAALREAAR
-70 DLAEIN
+70 E
-76 LDDAELFGDRDD
+76 
-88 KISLP
+88 
-93 VDEPNSLDL
+93 
-102 LKEDKIAQELIQ
+102 
-114 DAEELLKEAERMAA
+114 AEELEREAERLAA
-128 AAVANDYY
+128 AAVASSDYY

-151 KLLTQA
+151 RLLTQK
-157 EERELAEKKD
+157 EERELAERKD
-167 NGDREA
+167 AGDEEA

-221 NTGFKLSTYATWW
+221 KTGYKLSTYATWW

-264 RASRDL
+264 RTSREL
-270 ASNLGREPTMHELA
+270 ASMHGREPTVQELA
-284 DELKLPI
+284 DALSMPV

-319 GDLVEDSQGVD
+319 GDLVEDVQGVD

-345 KALTQLPER
+345 KALTALPER
-354 ERKIIELR
+354 ERRIIELR

>member
-1 MTQRNTSASS
+1 MAAKDIKTRGRVKEATSPANKFGNRPLDNMDSDPS
-11 PKKQQIVT
+11 DFE
-19 QTSIDLQDS
+19 DLHEPEMQVGEEV
-28 ITSELNYY
+28 ELV
-36 EDGTNINEPATMS
+36 EVA
-49 EFKDNEEDIPTIHNE
+49 EEEIQE
-64 QQARSM
+64 QEEVVA
-70 DLAEIN
+70 D
-76 LDDAELFGDRDD
+76 
-88 KISLP
+88 LP
-93 VDEPNSLDL
+93 VELDEKALSEAAKLE
-102 LKEDKIAQELIQ
+102 KEVAR
-114 DAEELLKEAERMAA
+114 DAEELVREAERI
-128 AAVANDYY
+128 AAVSSSDYY

-151 KLLTQA
+151 KLLTQE
-157 EERELAEKKD
+157 EERDLAQRKD
-167 NGDREA
+167 NGDEEA

-212 IRAVDKYDH
+212 IRAVDKYDYK
-221 NTGFKLSTYATWW
+221 TGYKLSTYATWW

-264 RASRDL
+264 RTSREL
-270 ASNLGREPTMHELA
+270 ASTYGREPTMQELA
-284 DELKLPI
+284 DHLNMPI

-362 FGLDEG
+362 FGLDQD

>member
-1 MTQRNTSASS
+1 MAKR
-11 PKKQQIVT
+11 I
-19 QTSIDLQDS
+19 
-28 ITSELNYY
+28 
-36 EDGTNINEPATMS
+36 EPLKNMRPGR
-49 EFKDNEEDIPTIHNE
+49 NEEPDLIEDEEDEEMLEPIGQADSSLNGDEEDEAAAE
-64 QQARSM
+64 QERSALAVEEPDAAALREAAR
-70 DLAEIN
+70 E
-76 LDDAELFGDRDD
+76 
-88 KISLP
+88 
-93 VDEPNSLDL
+93 
-102 LKEDKIAQELIQ
+102 
-114 DAEELLKEAERMAA
+114 AEELEREAERLAA
-128 AAVANDYY
+128 AAVASSDYY

-151 KLLTQA
+151 RLLTQK
-157 EERELAEKKD
+157 EERELAERKD
-167 NGDREA
+167 SGDEEA

-221 NTGFKLSTYATWW
+221 KTGYKLSTYATWW

-264 RASRDL
+264 RTSREL
-270 ASNLGREPTMHELA
+270 ASMHGREPTVQELA
-284 DELKLPI
+284 DALSMPV

-319 GDLVEDSQGVD
+319 GDLVEDVQGVD

-345 KALTQLPER
+345 KALTALPER
-354 ERKIIELR
+354 ERRIIELR